1 MKSTVIKLYF
11 CFKNIVRCLFNK
23 HPNHHPY
30 HFKGR
35 YLGKFLRFFFKKLY
49 VHRLFVYIL
58 SVHHEYA
65 RRSYLII
72 FETEI
77 TVVSCHVGSGNQT

>member
-1 MKSTVIKLYF
+1 MKSIVIKLYF
-11 CFKNIVRCLFNK
+11 CFKNIVMCLFNK
-23 HPNHHPY
+23 HPKHHPY
-30 HFKGR
+30 GFKGR
-35 YLGKFLRFFFKKLY
+35 YLGKFLRFLKKFY

-72 FETEI
+72 FETGI
-77 TVVSCHVGSGNQT
+77 TVVSCRVGSGNQT